1 MTSGRVLVIDDEPSI
16 GRALQQILADEGLET
31 VVVNDAELAFKFLEN
46 ERPALIFLDIWLPGI
61 DGLEALGQIIAAAPK
76 VPVVMI
82 SGHATIATAVE
93 ATKQGA
99 SHFLEKPL
107 DLTVTVET
115 VRRLISKQPES
126 VTSSPSVSGTG
137 NDYDK
142 SDYDKSASVNEVDDN
157 SAILQGEPLH
167 GNRRL
172 QDSKVILRQAVKI
185 NPLSFIFS
193 DKVAAGRKISQRT
206 LAGNAL
212 VYGQGLHTGRKTGLS
227 LEPLPSGSGIHFAG
241 VAGGSAVPALVS
253 FVESTGFATTL
264 KGSGV
269 HVSTVEHLLSALRA
283 FGITNLLI
291 KCNDEVPAMD
301 GSALDF
307 YSLISETGVEE
318 QDGDI
323 WEVAIPQTIRVATS
337 GERGEFIEI
346 EPAEDFSVT
355 YKLVYPPPLGIQEYS
370 FTLSSPEQYLA
381 DIAPA
386 RTFGLVRDI
395 GGLQRQGLAQGGR
408 FDNFVLVGED
418 GPINVALRFPDEF
431 VRHKIL
437 DVIGDLSLLGRP
449 LRGRVTACM
458 TGHSDNI
465 ALLRA
470 IIDTLRLPSL
480 TR

>member
-1 MTSGRVLVIDDEPSI
+1 MTVGRVLVIDDEPSI

-31 VVVNDAELAFKFLEN
+31 VVVNDAEVAFRFLEN
-46 ERPALIFLDIWLPGI
+46 EQPALIFLDIWLPGI
-61 DGLEALGQIIAAAPK
+61 DGLEALGRIIDAAPS

-99 SHFLEKPL
+99 AHFLEKPL
-107 DLTVTVET
+107 DLTSTVET
-115 VRRLISKQPES
+115 VRRLIFKQAGS
-126 VTSSPSVSGTG
+126 VVPSHGVSGSIK
-137 NDYDK
+137 D
-142 SDYDKSASVNEVDDN
+142 SDIVSPVNVADDN
-157 SAILQGEPLH
+157 HDFSQRGGRSRE
-167 GNRRL
+167 
-172 QDSKVILRQAVKI
+172 SKVILRQAVQI

-193 DKVAAGRKISQRT
+193 DKVAAGRKIAQRT
-206 LAGNAL
+206 LAGKAL

-241 VAGGSAVPALVS
+241 VAGGSAVPALAS
-253 FVESTGFATTL
+253 YVESTGFATTL
-264 KGSGV
+264 RGTGV
-269 HVSTVEHLLSALRA
+269 QVSTVEHILSALRA

-307 YSLISETGVEE
+307 CSLIRETGVEE
-318 QDGDI
+318 QDGDF
-323 WEVAIPQTIRVATS
+323 WEVAIPQTIRVTS
-337 GERGEFIEI
+337 PSERGEFIQI
-346 EPAEDFSVT
+346 EPAEEFSVS

-370 FTLSSPEQYLA
+370 FTLASPEQYLA

-408 FDNFVLVGED
+408 FDNFILVGED

-449 LRGRVTACM
+449 LRGKVTACM
-458 TGHSDNI
+458 SGHSDNI

-470 IIDTLRLPSL
+470 IIAALGLPCL